1 MVTEKTSERGILY
14 SLYYTPLRMQNL
26 SEYTILDGLDET
38 DTFFDLL
45 NENLDNTTSNTSQ
58 AEVSED
64 SRESPEAL
72 VTEFVFEV

>member
-1 MVTEKTSERGILY
+1 
-14 SLYYTPLRMQNL
+14 MQNL

-45 NENLDNTTSNTSQ
+45 NETLNNKTPNASQ

-64 SRESPEAL
+64 SGESPEAL

>member
-1 MVTEKTSERGILY
+1 
-14 SLYYTPLRMQNL
+14 MQNL

-45 NENLDNTTSNTSQ
+45 NETLNNKTPNASQ

-72 VTEFVFEV
+72 VTEFVFEVYKVILKFDD

>member
-1 MVTEKTSERGILY
+1 M
-14 SLYYTPLRMQNL
+14 RMQNL
-26 SEYTILDGLDET
+26 SEYTLLDGLNEK
-38 DTFFDLL
+38 DTIFDLL
-45 NENLDNTTSNTSQ
+45 NETLNETLNASQ

>member
-1 MVTEKTSERGILY
+1 
-14 SLYYTPLRMQNL
+14 MQNL
-26 SEYTILDGLDET
+26 SEYTILDSLDET

-45 NENLDNTTSNTSQ
+45 NEPLNNKTLNVSQ

>member
-1 MVTEKTSERGILY
+1 
-14 SLYYTPLRMQNL
+14 MQNL

-45 NENLDNTTSNTSQ
+45 NETLNNTLLNASK

-64 SRESPEAL
+64 SRELPEAL

>member
-1 MVTEKTSERGILY
+1 
-14 SLYYTPLRMQNL
+14 MQNL
-26 SEYTILDGLDET
+26 SEYTILDSLDET

-45 NENLDNTTSNTSQ
+45 NEPLNNKTSNVSQ

>member
-1 MVTEKTSERGILY
+1 
-14 SLYYTPLRMQNL
+14 MQNL
-26 SEYTILDGLDET
+26 SEYTLLDGLNET
-38 DTFFDLL
+38 DTIFDLL
-45 NENLDNTTSNTSQ
+45 NETLNASQ

>member
-1 MVTEKTSERGILY
+1 M
-14 SLYYTPLRMQNL
+14 RMENL
-26 SEYTILDGLDET
+26 SEYTLLDGLNET
-38 DTFFDLL
+38 DTIFDLL
-45 NENLDNTTSNTSQ
+45 NKTLNETLNASQ

>member
-1 MVTEKTSERGILY
+1 
-14 SLYYTPLRMQNL
+14 MQNL

-64 SRESPEAL
+64 SRESPAAL

>member
-1 MVTEKTSERGILY
+1 
-14 SLYYTPLRMQNL
+14 MQNL
-26 SEYTILDGLDET
+26 SEYTILDSLDET

-45 NENLDNTTSNTSQ
+45 NEPLINKTSNVSQ

>member
-1 MVTEKTSERGILY
+1 
-14 SLYYTPLRMQNL
+14 MQNL

-45 NENLDNTTSNTSQ
+45 NNKTPNASQ